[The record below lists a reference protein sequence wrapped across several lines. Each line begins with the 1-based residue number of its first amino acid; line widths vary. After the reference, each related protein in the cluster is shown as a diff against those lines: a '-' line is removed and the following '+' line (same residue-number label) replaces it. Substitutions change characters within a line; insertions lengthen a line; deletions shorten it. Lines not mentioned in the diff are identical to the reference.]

1 MFFEWNEGTSS
12 SLLTVQYSTFRNVRI
27 AVATVLLQLTREWV
41 GLQKEFI
48 GYKVWVA
55 FLSTALV
62 RGEKKFFAPINIE
75 SHATDVHKN
84 VLYKAIVKTARSK

>member
-1 MFFEWNEGTSS
+1 MERRNFELSADCSILNFQKCTHSG
-12 SLLTVQYSTFRNVRI
+12 
-27 AVATVLLQLTREWV
+27 TVLLQLTREWV

-62 RGEKKFFAPINIE
+62 RGEKKVFAPINIE
-75 SHATDVHKN
+75 SHATDVHIN